1 MDKEIESISIGKD
14 VEPITDTQPPLV
26 IDLPEGQKMVIGKLD
41 PDAVIEVATWR
52 GTGRPDSR
60 TNRLMLGVSNH
71 STKPLETRIEQIS
84 TTQSINSEEI
94 GNIDQI
100 KTGYE
105 YSYLSGN
112 VVTKPELHTES
123 KNSPKFKR
131 IHKIVVASVF
141 AIVFG
146 LIMYGPL
153 GLRFVHPNFGASTLV
168 GQANNSIYAVLPTD
182 EYKVGMSAVSEV
194 TTTSGGKMLGIISSV
209 AGDTFVISGDNQS
222 YTVKKSELHG
232 RVVAV
237 LPFIGLVANLF
248 NNG

>member
-1 MDKEIESISIGKD
+1 VDKEIESISIGKD

-84 TTQSINSEEI
+84 TTQSIDAEEI
-94 GNIDQI
+94 TSIEKI
-100 KTGYE
+100 KTGYDH
-105 YSYLSGN
+105 SYLSGH
-112 VVTKPELHTES
+112 VVARTEINTES
-123 KNSPKFKR
+123 KNSRRFKR
-131 IHKIVVASVF
+131 INKIAAVSAL

-146 LIMYGPL
+146 LIMFGPL
-153 GLRFVHPNFGASTLV
+153 GLRFAHPNFGASTLV
-168 GQANNSIYAVLPTD
+168 GQANNSIYAVLPND
-182 EYKVGMSAVSEV
+182 EYKVGMSAISEV
-194 TTTSGGKMLGIISSV
+194 STTSSGKMLGIISAV
-209 AGDTFVISGDNQS
+209 QGDNFVVSGDNQS
-222 YTVKKSELHG
+222 YTVRKSELHG

>member
-1 MDKEIESISIGKD
+1 MDKEIETISIGKD
-14 VEPITDTQPPLV
+14 VEPITDSQPPLV

-60 TNRLMLGVSNH
+60 TNRLMLGVSNQ
-71 STKPLETRIEQIS
+71 SSKPVETRIEQIS

-94 GNIDQI
+94 GRIEQI

-105 YSYLSGN
+105 HSFLSGH
-112 VVTKPELHTES
+112 VVTKPEINTEL
-123 KNSPKFKR
+123 KKSPRFKR
-131 IHKIVVASVF
+131 FHKIVVALIS

-146 LIMYGPL
+146 VVMFGPL
-153 GLRFVHPNFGASTLV
+153 GLRFSHPNFGASTLV
-168 GQANNSIYAVLPTD
+168 GKASNSIYVVLPTS
-182 EYKVGMSAVSEV
+182 EYKVGMSTVSEV
-194 TTTSGGKMLGIISSV
+194 STTSAGKMLGIISAV
-209 AGDTFVISGDNQS
+209 KGDAFVISGDDQS
-222 YTVKKSELHG
+222 YTVRESELHG

>member
-71 STKPLETRIEQIS
+71 STKPLENRIEQIS
-84 TTQSINSEEI
+84 TTQSVNSEEI
-94 GNIDQI
+94 GSMEQI

-105 YSYLSGN
+105 HSYLSGH
-112 VVTKPELHTES
+112 VVTKPEINAES
-123 KNSPKFKR
+123 KNLPRIKR
-131 IHKIVVASVF
+131 IHKIAVASVSVL
-141 AIVFG
+141 VFG
-146 LIMYGPL
+146 LIMFGPL
-153 GLRFVHPNFGASTLV
+153 GLRFSHPNFGASTLV
-168 GQANNSIYAVLPTD
+168 GKASNSIYVVLPTD
-182 EYKVGMSAVSEV
+182 EYKVGMSAVSKV
-194 TTTSGGKMLGIISSV
+194 STTSAGRILGIISAV
-209 AGDTFVISGDNQS
+209 EGDTFVISGDNQS
-222 YTVKKSELHG
+222 YTVRESELHG

>member
-1 MDKEIESISIGKD
+1 MDKEIETISIGKD

-94 GNIDQI
+94 GSIEQI

-105 YSYLSGN
+105 HSYLSGH
-112 VVTKPELHTES
+112 VVTKPEINTES
-123 KNSPKFKR
+123 KNSPRFKR
-131 IHKIVVASVF
+131 IHKIAVASVSVL
-141 AIVFG
+141 VFG
-146 LIMYGPL
+146 LIMFGPL
-153 GLRFVHPNFGASTLV
+153 GLRFSHPNFGASTLV
-168 GQANNSIYAVLPTD
+168 GKASNSIYAVLPTD
-182 EYKVGMSAVSEV
+182 EYKVGMSAVSKV
-194 TTTSGGKMLGIISSV
+194 STTSAGKMLGIISAV
-209 AGDTFVISGDNQS
+209 EGDTFVISGDNQS
-222 YTVKKSELHG
+222 YTVRKSELHG

-237 LPFIGLVANLF
+237 LPFIGFVANLF
-248 NNG
+248 SNG

>member
-71 STKPLETRIEQIS
+71 SSKPLETRIEQIS
-84 TTQSINSEEI
+84 SNQSVDTEGIEGIET
-94 GNIDQI
+94 I

-105 YSYLSGN
+105 HSYLSGD
-112 VVTKPELHTES
+112 VVAKPEINAGLKVS
-123 KNSPKFKR
+123 QRFKM
-131 IHKIVVASVF
+131 IHKVSFASVLVIF
-141 AIVFG
+141 LGMIMFG
-146 LIMYGPL
+146 FL
-153 GLRFVHPNFGASTLV
+153 GLRFTHPDFGASTLV
-168 GQANNSIYAVLPTD
+168 GKASNSIYAVLPTD
-182 EYKVGMSAVSEV
+182 EYKVGMSAVSNV
-194 TTTSGGKMLGIISSV
+194 GNTSGGQMLGIISAV
-209 AGDTFVISGDNQS
+209 KGDSFVISGDDQS
-222 YTVKKSELHG
+222 YTVRKSELHG

-248 NNG
+248 TNG

>member
-1 MDKEIESISIGKD
+1 MDNEIESISIGKD

-26 IDLPEGQKMVIGKLD
+26 IDLPDGQKMVIGKLD

-60 TNRLMLGVSNH
+60 TNRLMLGVSNQ
-71 STKPLETRIEQIS
+71 SSKPVETRIEQIS

-94 GNIDQI
+94 GSIEQI

-105 YSYLSGN
+105 HSYLSGH
-112 VVTKPELHTES
+112 VVTKPEINAGL
-123 KNSPKFKR
+123 KKSPKFKR
-131 IHKIVVASVF
+131 IYKMAFASALIIIFSVVMF
-141 AIVFG
+141 
-146 LIMYGPL
+146 GPL
-153 GLRFVHPNFGASTLV
+153 GLRFSHPNFGASTLV
-168 GQANNSIYAVLPTD
+168 GKASNSIYAVLPTS
-182 EYKVGMSAVSEV
+182 EYKVGMSTVSEV
-194 TTTSGGKMLGIISSV
+194 STTSAGKMLGIISAV
-209 AGDTFVISGDNQS
+209 KGDAFVISGDNQS
-222 YTVKKSELHG
+222 YTVRKSEMHG

>member
-1 MDKEIESISIGKD
+1 MDKEIETISIGKD
-14 VEPITDTQPPLV
+14 VEPITDSQPPLV

-60 TNRLMLGVSNH
+60 TNRLMLGVSNQ
-71 STKPLETRIEQIS
+71 SSKPVETRIEQIS

-94 GNIDQI
+94 GSIEQI

-105 YSYLSGN
+105 HSYLSGH
-112 VVTKPELHTES
+112 VVTKPEINAGL
-123 KNSPKFKR
+123 KKSPKFKR
-131 IHKIVVASVF
+131 IYKMAFASV
-141 AIVFG
+141 
-146 LIMYGPL
+146 LIIIFSVVMFGPL
-153 GLRFVHPNFGASTLV
+153 GLRFSHPNFGASTLV
-168 GQANNSIYAVLPTD
+168 GKASNSIYAVLPTS
-182 EYKVGMSAVSEV
+182 EYKVGMSAVSKV
-194 TTTSGGKMLGIISSV
+194 STTSAGKMLGIIS
-209 AGDTFVISGDNQS
+209 AIEGDTFVISGDNQS
-222 YTVKKSELHG
+222 YTVRKSEMHG

>member
-94 GNIDQI
+94 GSIEQI

-105 YSYLSGN
+105 HSYLSGH
-112 VVTKPELHTES
+112 VVTKPEINAES
-123 KNSPKFKR
+123 KNSPRFKR
-131 IHKIVVASVF
+131 IHKIAVASVSVL
-141 AIVFG
+141 VFG
-146 LIMYGPL
+146 LIMFGPL
-153 GLRFVHPNFGASTLV
+153 GLRFSHPNFGASTLV
-168 GQANNSIYAVLPTD
+168 GKASNSIYAVLPTD
-182 EYKVGMSAVSEV
+182 EYKVGMSAVSKV
-194 TTTSGGKMLGIISSV
+194 STTSAGKMLGIISAV
-209 AGDTFVISGDNQS
+209 KGDAFVISGDNQS
-222 YTVKKSELHG
+222 YTVSESELHG

>member
-94 GNIDQI
+94 GSIEQI

-105 YSYLSGN
+105 HSYLSGH
-112 VVTKPELHTES
+112 VVTKPEINAES
-123 KNSPKFKR
+123 KNSPRFKR
-131 IHKIVVASVF
+131 IHKIAVASVSVL
-141 AIVFG
+141 VFG
-146 LIMYGPL
+146 LIMFGPL
-153 GLRFVHPNFGASTLV
+153 GLRFSHPNFGASTLV
-168 GQANNSIYAVLPTD
+168 GKASNSIYAVLPTD
-182 EYKVGMSAVSEV
+182 EYKVGMSAVSKV
-194 TTTSGGKMLGIISSV
+194 STNSAGKMLGIISAV
-209 AGDTFVISGDNQS
+209 EGDTFVISGDNQS
-222 YTVKKSELHG
+222 YTVRESELHG

>member
-1 MDKEIESISIGKD
+1 MDKEIETISIGKD

-60 TNRLMLGVSNH
+60 TNRLMLGVSNQ
-71 STKPLETRIEQIS
+71 SSKPVETRIEQIS

-94 GNIDQI
+94 GSIEQI

-105 YSYLSGN
+105 HSYLSGH
-112 VVTKPELHTES
+112 VVTKPEINAGL
-123 KNSPKFKR
+123 KKSPKFKR
-131 IHKIVVASVF
+131 IYKMAFASV
-141 AIVFG
+141 
-146 LIMYGPL
+146 LIIIFSVVMFGPL
-153 GLRFVHPNFGASTLV
+153 GLRFSHPNFGASTLV
-168 GQANNSIYAVLPTD
+168 GKASNSIYAVLPTS
-182 EYKVGMSAVSEV
+182 EYKVGMSAVSKV
-194 TTTSGGKMLGIISSV
+194 STTSAGKMLGIIS
-209 AGDTFVISGDNQS
+209 AIEGDTFVISGDNQS
-222 YTVKKSELHG
+222 YTVRKSEMHG